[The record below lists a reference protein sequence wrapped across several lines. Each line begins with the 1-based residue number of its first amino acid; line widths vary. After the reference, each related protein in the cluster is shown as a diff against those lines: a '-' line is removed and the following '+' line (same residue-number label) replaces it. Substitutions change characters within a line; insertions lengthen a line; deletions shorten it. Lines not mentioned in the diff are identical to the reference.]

1 MAQYIVRHAGE
12 DRKFTY
18 EQYEV
23 YQEAW
28 DRYGQLVEEDVEYV
42 TFVSAPSDE
51 VVQAVLRG
59 EYDESRLGKVEKRGG
74 GDPMIF
80 LPNLMS
86 SIRIKVGMVGQT
98 FYKVTSEESYS
109 HQHTRTRGDF
119 SLLCRQL

>member
-42 TFVSAPSDE
+42 TFVSAPSYD
-51 VVQAVLRG
+51 VVQAALRR
-59 EYDESRLGKVEKRGG
+59 EYDE
-74 GDPMIF
+74 
-80 LPNLMS
+80 
-86 SIRIKVGMVGQT
+86 
-98 FYKVTSEESYS
+98 
-109 HQHTRTRGDF
+109 
-119 SLLCRQL
+119 